1 MHTNDTTPRSHDL
14 NRRDVV
20 LGGLVLGG
28 LMLTGCG
35 SQNAGLPGPRYP
47 FEGGSGPDL
56 VRNAPVTLPAAP
68 VPTPAPAVELP
79 TTVVSRS
86 QWTRSGVARPREANP
101 MNGISRI
108 TVHHDAIVSTDLRS
122 SADIA
127 RRIESIRRSHVQRGW
142 ADIGYHYVVDPTG
155 RVWEARSTGLQGA
168 HVEDNNEHNL
178 GVMVMGN
185 FNVHAPTSAATAA
198 LDRFVASQMQRYRVS
213 LSRVYTH
220 QEIKSTACPGTRLQR
235 YMVATRGRGG
245 GLNSYAT

>member
-1 MHTNDTTPRSHDL
+1 MDTNDTTPRSSNL

-20 LGGLVLGG
+20 LGGLFLGG

-47 FEGGSGPDL
+47 FEGGSGPEL
-56 VRNAPVTLPAAP
+56 VRNQPVTVPAAP
-68 VPTPAPAVELP
+68 VPTPAPVIELP
-79 TTVVSRS
+79 NGLMSRS

-122 SADIA
+122 SADVA

-142 ADIGYHYVVDPTG
+142 ADIGYHYVIDPSG

-168 HVEDNNEHNL
+168 HVENNNEHNL
-178 GVMVMGN
+178 GVMVLGN
-185 FNVHAPTSAATAA
+185 FNVHAPTTAATAG
-198 LDRFVASQMQRYRVS
+198 LDRFVASQMQRYRVPM
-213 LSRVYTH
+213 SRVYTH

-235 YMVATRGRGG
+235 YMVATRGRSG
-245 GLNSYAT
+245 GLYSLSS